1 MTVQLTIIGMGQIG
15 TSIGLALADHKEK
28 IFRVGHDRKHEILRE
43 VEKMGAVD
51 KIILNL
57 HAAVEEADIVIL
69 AIPMD
74 EIRKTMELI
83 APDMKEGSVL
93 MDTSVCMTKV
103 GEWAKELLPEERYF
117 VSISPSLNPAY
128 INEMGVGYEA
138 AHADLFENGLVSIT
152 TPPGMPADAVRLAT
166 ELTSILK
173 ASPYFADPAEFDGL
187 IAGTY
192 VLPQILSAALANSVM
207 DQPGWTEA
215 RKLGGKN
222 FYQGLE
228 QLFYLEEEKIFGQN
242 ALNNPENNVRVIN
255 NLIMALQDLRDAI
268 SEGNELE
275 LHSLM
280 EKAQM
285 GRSKWYADRK
295 SGEWH
300 KGASQV
306 ELPSAGETLSRFLT
320 GGLFQKKKDKK

>member
-15 TSIGLALADHKEK
+15 TSIGLALADQKEK

-51 KIILNL
+51 KTVLNL

-69 AIPMD
+69 AIPID

-83 APDMKEGSVL
+83 APDLKEGSVL
-93 MDTSVCMTKV
+93 MDTSVCMTRV

-117 VSISPSLNPAY
+117 VSICPSVNPAY
-128 INEMGVGYEA
+128 INNMDLGYET
-138 AHADLFENGLVSIT
+138 AHADFFEKGLISIT
-152 TPPGMPADAVRLAT
+152 TPAGMPADAVRLAT

-207 DQPGWTEA
+207 DQPGWKEA
-215 RKLGGKN
+215 RKLAGKY
-222 FYQGLE
+222 FYHGVE
-228 QLFYLEEEKIFGQN
+228 QLFYLEEEKIFGQT
-242 ALNNPENNVRVIN
+242 ALHNPENTVRVIN
-255 NLIMALQDLRDAI
+255 NLIIALQDLRNAV

-275 LHSLM
+275 LHSLI
-280 EKAQM
+280 EKAQT
-285 GRSKWYADRK
+285 GRSKWYGDRK
-295 SGEWH
+295 SGEWQ
-300 KGASQV
+300 KSSAQV
-306 ELPSAGETLSRFLT
+306 DIPTAGEAFSRFLT